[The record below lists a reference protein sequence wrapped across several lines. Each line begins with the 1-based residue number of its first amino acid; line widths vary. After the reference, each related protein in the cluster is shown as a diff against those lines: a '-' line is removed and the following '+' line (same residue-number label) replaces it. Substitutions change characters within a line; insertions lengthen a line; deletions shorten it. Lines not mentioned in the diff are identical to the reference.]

1 MDGFLG
7 QAMQFAKV
15 NLLLPYFLWRCYM
28 AVSFSVF
35 ESVNIF
41 YSLIH
46 RTKGTFKDLSGRAM
60 QSDKPAVFFG
70 VLVAVLCLLGFSGNA
85 FIREGRTLD
94 SVALAK
100 EKTLP
105 RRSSNSINYHRI
117 RYPAHILRG
126 KYKNKM
132 LMIVLDQV
140 TCPLSFSLWPSP

>member
-1 MDGFLG
+1 
-7 QAMQFAKV
+7 MQFAKV

-35 ESVNIF
+35 ESVHIF

-46 RTKGTFKDLSGRAM
+46 RTKGAFKDLSGRAM

-70 VLVAVLCLLGFSGNA
+70 VLVAVLCLLGLSGNA

-105 RRSSNSINYHRI
+105 RRSSNSINYDRI
-117 RYPAHILRG
+117 RYPANILRG
-126 KYKNKM
+126 KYENKM
-132 LMIVLDQV
+132 WIVFGQV
-140 TCPLSFSLWPSP
+140 TCPLSFSLAEPMKF